1 MSHYPHI
8 EVCNQRARGNT
19 GVVWELMNTGL
30 VFQSIKTEILHI
42 CICIDQLVHM
52 YFEIGVASSCVF
64 FLSVGAF
71 DAYWFYQVKYK
82 TE

>member
-1 MSHYPHI
+1 MQH
-8 EVCNQRARGNT
+8 EDKGKGNT
-19 GVVWELMNTGL
+19 GVVWELMKTGL

-42 CICIDQLVHM
+42 CIDQLVHV
-52 YFEIGVASSCVF
+52 YSEIGVASSCVF
-64 FLSVGAF
+64 FLNVGAF